1 MCAASFS
8 RQLRRVDADV
18 VDSEKMVEHFFVEG
32 QLEFRALPFTPRRAP
47 FDLFKSKRR
56 LNNIRLYVRRVF
68 LTAIATS

>member
-1 MCAASFS
+1 
-8 RQLRRVDADV
+8 LRRVDADV
-18 VDSEKMVEHFFVEG
+18 VDSEKMVEHFSVEG
-32 QLEFRALPFTPRRAP
+32 QLESRALPFAPRRAP